1 MPKVSVI
8 MPSYN
13 KGEYIGEAIES
24 ICCQTFR
31 DWELII
37 IDDCSLDNS
46 AEVVR
51 SYQDD
56 RIRFYENPS
65 NLGIAGNRNKGI
77 DLAKGEYIALLDA
90 DDISPPNRLA
100 DEVVFLDEHPEIDV
114 VFGDFQEID
123 ERGVVKERY
132 FSPLKNPKY
141 IRAKLM
147 ISDVIPNG
155 SCMYRK
161 AFIDRHGIRYRDG
174 YLGMDDYLFW
184 VECSLHGNIS
194 GMPNLFL
201 YWRNTP
207 GNGTNTYMYSREY
220 RQTREAKYGEILKFA
235 LKGNG
240 FQLGDSEQ
248 DFYCKIL
255 SEYKYK
261 IANEREVREW
271 HRLLKK
277 LCRQAE
283 GMENAREIQMT
294 FKRQFG
300 ISLENS
306 YLWD

>member
-13 KGEYIGEAIES
+13 KGEYIGKAIES
-24 ICCQTFR
+24 ILNQTFR
-31 DWELII
+31 EWELII

-46 AEVVR
+46 IEVIR
-51 SYQDD
+51 SYQDE

-65 NLGIAGNRNKGI
+65 NLGIAGNRNKGLE
-77 DLAKGEYIALLDA
+77 LAKGEYIALLDA
-90 DDISPPNRLA
+90 DDVSLPNRF
-100 DEVVFLDEHPEIDV
+100 EVEAAFLDTHPEIDV
-114 VFGDFQEID
+114 VFGGFQEID
-123 ERGVVKERY
+123 EQGIIKETY

-141 IRAKLM
+141 IKANLM
-147 ISDVIPNG
+147 VLDVIPNG

-161 AFIDRHGIRYRDG
+161 EFINRYGIRYRDG

-194 GMPNLFL
+194 GMPDLFL
-201 YWRNTP
+201 YWRNTS
-207 GNGTNTYMYSREY
+207 GNGTNTYKYSPTY
-220 RQTREAKYGEILKFA
+220 RQAREEKYSEILKFA

-240 FQLGDSEQ
+240 FLLSDAESKL
-248 DFYCKIL
+248 YCKLL

-261 IANEREVREW
+261 IVEEEEIREW
-271 HRLLKK
+271 YSLLQK

-283 GMENAREIQMT
+283 DKENAWEIKKV
-294 FKRQFG
+294 FKKQFG
-300 ISLENS
+300 MSLENS